1 MSDRDRIYRIFQY
14 DHKPLYSGSIPYFVR
29 KNIDLGK
36 VEKCMDLPLRVDVF
50 WYKDSVLKKW
60 IFVFSI
66 KEREIGADNVRR
78 AYNLVNLDHAR
89 ASRTSRRLTAPGYE
103 DHHPEKTQNTSN
115 WHS

>member
-66 KEREIGADNVRR
+66 RVREIGADNARR
-78 AYNLVNLDHAR
+78 A
-89 ASRTSRRLTAPGYE
+89 
-103 DHHPEKTQNTSN
+103 
-115 WHS
+115 